1 MARKLSEII
10 AIIDAQKA
18 AEASLAGV
26 STSAG
31 SIYTVVKYIV
41 AYAHLSLELLMDM
54 FTADLDQR
62 AAQAIPGTAKWYAD
76 RVLEWQYG
84 DVLTV
89 VDGKAVY
96 AVIDLTKRIV
106 THVAITEVGGKVLI
120 KVAKTSGGLLVKLT
134 SAEMIAL
141 ASYINDIKFAGTQ
154 TQIVSI
160 DADIVKMTA
169 VIYYDGEKI
178 VADVKALVE
187 PALKT
192 FLQNIYFDGTYNIN
206 LQREALL
213 ILAPVVKDVDILSVQ
228 IRPASGAYAT
238 VTRIY
243 KPQSGYFKVNAIVD
257 SAPGAD
263 DTLITYIPQ

>member
-26 STSAG
+26 SISAG
-31 SIYTVVKYIV
+31 SIYTVIKYIV

-84 DVLTV
+84 DALTV

-169 VIYYDGEKI
+169 VIYYDGEKLLT
-178 VADVKALVE
+178 DVKALVE
-187 PALKT
+187 PALKI
-192 FLQNIYFDGTYNIN
+192 FLQTIYFDGTYNIN
-206 LQREALL
+206 KQRDALEA
-213 ILAPVVKDVDILSVQ
+213 VQFVNDVDIQSVQ